1 MADILDQAMA
11 VEELHRNLAL
21 QHRRQGPAI
30 AETGFCLNCEAPV
43 PAGHRWCD
51 ADCRD
56 DWQRAQTR
64 H

>member
-1 MADILDQAMA
+1 MADIFDQATA
-11 VEELHRNLAL
+11 VEELHRELAL
-21 QHRRQGPAI
+21 RNRRQGPAI
-30 AETGFCLNCEAPV
+30 AETGFCLNCETQT

-56 DWQRAQTR
+56 AWERGRRR

>member
-1 MADILDQAMA
+1 MDILDQAKA
-11 VEELHRNLAL
+11 VEELHLNVAL
-21 QHRRQGPAI
+21 QNRAPAPAI

-56 DWQRAQTR
+56 DWQRATR
-64 H
+64 RY